1 MMAPIRIQMPRMASP
16 SLSPQSSVKSVA
28 TVGKPLALNITKK
41 GKASS
46 VKSTS
51 QNSTSTSDSQA
62 SDSSTTRPLTEVSL
76 AETEDSSPHSRA
88 HKSEARST
96 DVESESESDDD
107 DHSRARRSLLRSSS
121 NPRDSDIT
129 EIQDTPIML
138 QSPFTDSSS
147 TPGSPEVPQ
156 RHVSRLS
163 TAVGPGGL
171 ETVMEESSP
180 RDGRAPKR
188 ERSPFSDDNAVGG
201 S

>member
-1 MMAPIRIQMPRMASP
+1 
-16 SLSPQSSVKSVA
+16 
-28 TVGKPLALNITKK
+28 
-41 GKASS
+41 
-46 VKSTS
+46 
-51 QNSTSTSDSQA
+51 
-62 SDSSTTRPLTEVSL
+62 L
-76 AETEDSSPHSRA
+76 AETEDSLPHSRA
-88 HKSEARST
+88 HKSEACST

-107 DHSRARRSLLRSSS
+107 NHSRARRSLLRSSS

-138 QSPFTDSSS
+138 QSPFIDSSS

-171 ETVMEESSP
+171 ATVMEESSP
-180 RDGRAPKR
+180 RDGRAPRR